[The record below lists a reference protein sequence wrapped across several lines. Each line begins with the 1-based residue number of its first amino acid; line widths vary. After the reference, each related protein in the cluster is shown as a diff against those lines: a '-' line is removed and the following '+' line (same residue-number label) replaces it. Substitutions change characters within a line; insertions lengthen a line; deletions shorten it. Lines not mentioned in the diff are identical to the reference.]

1 LLKKFA
7 NILLFYLFVAAFPA
21 AAQYKDY
28 TIFLGDTINVVDK
41 NDLKQGRWV
50 SFGKNEKGLKN
61 KLLKFNQIVI
71 DGNYVDDVK
80 NGTWKSYH
88 SNTNKLKNEVTYVK
102 GVIDGRVKLY
112 NEKGKITHEGE
123 MRGNDWTGE
132 YFIYNAS
139 GEKYKKH
146 AAGELR
152 SAYLYLKGVVTKNGK
167 PQEDVEIQIDRN
179 ELPYL
184 STKTGA
190 DGTFAFKLELQ
201 NIFQLNFSKKGLN
214 KNSILVNTYTD
225 NIFDTVIY
233 QLSDWKIQMTDNFAS
248 SATSELFSFIINKP
262 SNKIYFIKRKK
273 QFGADGSYEHLIKKQ
288 LNGISNSTKLLM
300 ATTMESNKKL
310 EIENL
315 RMEQEAKLKQI
326 ELLQKEQML
335 QQSSLKEK
343 ENELLAKKLEAEKKE
358 IALTLLEREKKLREL
373 KIQEKENEVLQ
384 QQLEA
389 EKKAREIE
397 KLNALANKQKLDAA
411 MQNKLLG
418 EAQMKL
424 EQDKMQ
430 QEMQNRELELANKEK
445 SVKGAE
451 LQAKQRSFNLVL
463 ISLIILGA
471 LLFFLFRIY
480 MQKKKAN
487 SILEKQKVEIENQ
500 KDEIEVKSR
509 IIEEK
514 NEETHQ
520 SILYAKRIQ
529 HAILP
534 PPGEIDPYLHDYF
547 ILYKSKDIVS
557 GDFYFFSDKYLSE
570 NKVIIAAA
578 DCTGHG
584 VPGAFMSMIGNEKL
598 KDAVDITWHPDGIIQ
613 NLNIGLKTALRQS
626 GETGTRDGMDISILT
641 IPADYKTSDSVTV
654 EYAGANRPLWVI
666 KKGSSDVME
675 YKATKH
681 AVGGFTA
688 DEQKFDLNV
697 LQFEKGDTL
706 YIFSDGYADQFG
718 GDKAKKMM
726 TKRFKE
732 ILLEIC
738 PMTMKDQ
745 REYLAT
751 NFEEWKGHNEQ
762 VDDILV
768 IGIRL

>member
-1 LLKKFA
+1 LAK
-7 NILLFYLFVAAFPA
+7 
-21 AAQYKDY
+21 AQYKDY
-28 TIFLGDTINVVDK
+28 TIFIGDTVNVLDK
-41 NDLKQGRWV
+41 NGVKQGRWI
-50 SFGKNEKGLKN
+50 SFGKNEKGIKN
-61 KLLKFNQIVI
+61 KLLKYNQII
-71 DGNYVDDVK
+71 TDGYYVDDVK
-80 NGTWKSYH
+80 NGAWKSYH
-88 SNTNKLKNEVTYVK
+88 SNTNKIKNEVTYAK
-102 GVIDGRVKLY
+102 GAINGKVKLY
-112 NEKGKITHEGE
+112 NEKGKITHEGN
-123 MRGNDWTGE
+123 MQANDWIGE
-132 YFIYNAS
+132 YFIYNSS
-139 GEKYKKH
+139 GEKYVKH
-146 AAGELR
+146 ASGELK
-152 SAYLYLKGVVTKNGK
+152 SAFLYLKGTVTKNGK
-167 PQEDVEIQIDRN
+167 PQEDVDVQIDRN

-184 STKTGA
+184 NAKTGP
-190 DGTFAFKLELQ
+190 DGIFAFKLELQ
-201 NIFQLNFSKKGLN
+201 NIFELHFSKKGLN
-214 KNSILVNTYTD
+214 KNSILVNTYTED
-225 NIFDTVIY
+225 IFDTVVY
-233 QLSDWKIQMTDNFAS
+233 QLSDWKMPMADNFAS

-262 SNKIYFIKRKK
+262 SNKIYYIKRKK
-273 QFGADGSYEHLIKKQ
+273 QFGADGSYEHLLKKQ
-288 LNGISNSTKLLM
+288 LKGISNSTKLLM

-335 QQSSLKEK
+335 QQASLKEK

-358 IALTLLEREKKLREL
+358 IALTLLEQEKKLREL
-373 KIQEKENEVLQ
+373 KMQEKENEVLE

-411 MQNKLLG
+411 LQNKLLG

-424 EQDKMQ
+424 QQDKMQ
-430 QEMQNRELELANKEK
+430 QEMQSRELDLANKEK
-445 SVKGAE
+445 SVKEAE
-451 LQAKQRSFNLVL
+451 LAAKQRSFNLVL
-463 ISLIILGA
+463 IGLGILGA

-487 SILEKQKVEIENQ
+487 SILEKQKVEIESQ
-500 KDEIEVKSR
+500 KDEIEEKSR
-509 IIEEK
+509 IIEDK

-534 PPGEIDPYLHDYF
+534 PPSEIDPHLHDYF

-557 GDFYFFSDKYLSE
+557 GDFYFFSDKHTPD

-584 VPGAFMSMIGNEKL
+584 VPGAFMSMIGSEKL
-598 KDAVDITWHPDGIIQ
+598 KDAVDMTWHPDGIIQ

-626 GETGTRDGMDISILT
+626 GETGTRDGMDISVLA
-641 IPADYKTSDSVTV
+641 IPADYKNSDSITV

-666 KKGSSDVME
+666 KKGSEEVAE

-688 DEQKFDLNV
+688 DEQIFDLNV
-697 LQFEKGDTL
+697 LQFEKGDML

-732 ILLEIC
+732 ILLKISHMPSKE
-738 PMTMKDQ
+738 Q
-745 REYLAT
+745 RDFLAT
-751 NFEEWKGHNEQ
+751 YFEEWKGNNEQ